1 MKFCRLLIFGFF
13 ATCWAGIALAE
24 DLAAVTRPEQLGFS
38 PQRLKR
44 ITEAYQGYVDR
55 GALPG
60 AVLLIAR
67 GDKLAYV
74 EAIGYQD
81 RETKTAMKKDAIFRL
96 ASMTKPIVSVAA
108 MMLVEEGKL
117 DLIKPVAAYLP
128 EFKEVKVG
136 VEEIDPVTGKPNLRL
151 DTPRR
156 AMTVQDLMRHTS
168 GLVYG
173 QFGDRLVHLAY
184 REAKVMD
191 RGQSLAELVTKLAK
205 LPLANHPGE
214 VWEYSMSVD
223 VLGRVIEVVS
233 EMELDRFIAE
243 RITKPLGMTSTD
255 FYVHEPDIARLAQA
269 QPGADGKPP
278 ALPDVTQKPRWLSGG
293 GGMVS
298 SAADY
303 LRFSAMLLNDGEY
316 GGVRLLSPHTVRLM
330 TSNALPPG
338 IAYTE
343 RARRLVSDTTPSP
356 EMGQGFGLGFAV
368 RIAPGHNPLP
378 GSVGTYYWN
387 GAWGTGFFVDPQE
400 KLIAM
405 QLIQMPFPEGAPY
418 RRAFRNLTYSALTG
432 AEVGAEA
439 AVRR

>member
-1 MKFCRLLIFGFF
+1 MKICRLLLFGLI
-13 ATCWAGIALAE
+13 ATSWAGIALAE
-24 DLAAVTRPEQLGFS
+24 DFAAIAKPEQLGFS
-38 PQRLKR
+38 PERLKR
-44 ITEAYQGYVDR
+44 ITETYQGYVDR
-55 GALPG
+55 GELPG
-60 AVLLIAR
+60 AVLLISR
-67 GDKLAYV
+67 NDKLAYV

-81 RETKTAMKKDAIFRL
+81 REKKIAMKPDAIFRL

-117 DLIKPVAAYLP
+117 DLIRPVSTYLP
-128 EFKEVKVG
+128 EFKDVKVG
-136 VEEIDPVTGKPNLRL
+136 VEELDPVTGKPGLRL
-151 DTPRR
+151 ETPRR

-184 REAKVMD
+184 REAKVSD
-191 RGQSLAELVTKLAK
+191 RGQSSAELISKLAK
-205 LPLANHPGE
+205 LPLAHHPGS
-214 VWEYSMSVD
+214 VWEYSMSTD
-223 VLGRVIEVVS
+223 VLGRVVEVVS
-233 EMELDRFIAE
+233 GMELDRFIAE
-243 RITKPLGMTSTD
+243 RITKPLGMNSTD
-255 FYVHEPDIARLAQA
+255 FYVREPDLGRLAQA
-269 QPGADGKPP
+269 QAGPDGKTPT
-278 ALPDVTQKPRWLSGG
+278 LRDVTEKPRLLSGG

-303 LRFSAMLLNDGEY
+303 LRFSTMLLNGGEY

-343 RARRLVSDTTPSP
+343 RSRRQPGDSLPTP

-368 RIAPGHNPLP
+368 RTAPGHNPLP

-387 GAWGTGFFVDPQE
+387 GAFGTGFFVDPQQ

-405 QLIQMPFPEGAPY
+405 QLIQMPSPQGTPY
-418 RRAFRNLTYSALTG
+418 RRTFRTLTYQALTG
-432 AEVGAEA
+432 S
-439 AVRR
+439 